1 MLISDACFVELAST
15 RCIYTWRTRR
25 SVLQS
30 ANFVMFFG
38 FRCSQGRL
46 VRTEDSEGDYFV
58 LVSMKSFLDTRL
70 LIDTHN
76 EEEKEEVPYG
86 AGTLMNEQQNGQTA
100 ESESTPESDPL
111 SENER
116 KSWRDLRRSMF
127 MDVVRL
133 LCLNLGC
140 LQRRLELFLSS
151 GVLDRLPDIG
161 DGEGDDTN
169 CGQSCP
175 VCCGKGRQWDKIN

>member
-1 MLISDACFVELAST
+1 M
-15 RCIYTWRTRR
+15 
-25 SVLQS
+25 
-30 ANFVMFFG
+30 
-38 FRCSQGRL
+38 
-46 VRTEDSEGDYFV
+46 RTEDSEGDYFV